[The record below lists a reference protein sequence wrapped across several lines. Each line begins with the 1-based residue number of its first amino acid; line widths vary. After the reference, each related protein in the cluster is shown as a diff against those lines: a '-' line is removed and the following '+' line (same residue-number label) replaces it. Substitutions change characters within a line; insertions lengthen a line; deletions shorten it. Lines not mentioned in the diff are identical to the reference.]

1 MIRLAGTTKT
11 PDQPLLIL
19 GAPMEVIQ
27 SYLPMIQENAMIY
40 GVNFIKAIAIFIVG
54 RFIVNLISKAI
65 GKGVARSGADPMLA
79 KFVTNIAYAL
89 MLTFVVI
96 ASISQLGVQ
105 TASLVAILGAAGL
118 AVGLALQGSLANFAA
133 GVMTIIFRPY
143 NVGDVVEVA
152 GQTGQVE
159 EVDIFTTTLRLP
171 DKTKIIIPNGQALEG
186 PIINFTEAGNRRM
199 DLSVGIS
206 YDANIQQAR
215 EVILKAVSESDYVLD
230 SPAAT
235 VGVSELADNSV
246 NLTVRPWAKASDH
259 PAAGLELLERIKV
272 ALDEAEIGIPYPQRD
287 VHVYNH

>member
-1 MIRLAGTTKT
+1 MQYIET
-11 PDQPLLIL
+11 
-19 GAPMEVIQ
+19 
-27 SYLPMIQENAMIY
+27 YLPSLIDNALVY
-40 GVNFIKAIAIFIVG
+40 GVNFAKALAIFIVG
-54 RFIVNLISKAI
+54 RFIVNLIAKAV
-65 GKGVARSGADPMLA
+65 GKGMEKSGTDPMLA
-79 KFVTNIAYAL
+79 KFMTNIAYAL

-96 ASISQLGVQ
+96 AAISQLGVQ

-143 NVGDVVEVA
+143 NVGDVVEVS

-171 DKTKIIIPNGQALEG
+171 DKTKIIIPNGQALDG
-186 PIINFTEAGNRRM
+186 AITNYTEAGDRRM

-215 EVILKAVSESDYVLD
+215 EVILKAIAKSDYVLD
-230 SPAAT
+230 TPAAS
-235 VGVSELADNSV
+235 VGVTELADNSV

-259 PAAGLELLERIKV
+259 PAATLELLEIIKV

-287 VHVYNH
+287 VHIYNH

>member
-1 MIRLAGTTKT
+1 
-11 PDQPLLIL
+11 
-19 GAPMEVIQ
+19 MEQIQ
-27 SYLPMIQENAMIY
+27 AYLPTLIDNALVY
-40 GVNFIKAIAIFIVG
+40 GVNFAKALAIFIVG
-54 RFIVNLISKAI
+54 RFIVNLIAKAV
-65 GKGVARSGADPMLA
+65 GKGMEKSGTDPMLA
-79 KFVTNIAYAL
+79 KFMTNIAYAL

-96 ASISQLGVQ
+96 AAISQLGVQ

-143 NVGDVVEVA
+143 NVGDVVEVS

-171 DKTKIIIPNGQALEG
+171 DKTKIIIPNGQALDG
-186 PIINFTEAGNRRM
+186 AITNYTEAGDRRM

-215 EVILKAVSESDYVLD
+215 EVILKAIAKSDYVLD
-230 SPAAT
+230 TPAAS
-235 VGVSELADNSV
+235 VGVTELADNSV

-259 PAAGLELLERIKV
+259 PAATLELLEIIKV
-272 ALDEAEIGIPYPQRD
+272 ALDDAEIGIPYPQRD
-287 VHVYNH
+287 VHIYNH

>member
-1 MIRLAGTTKT
+1 
-11 PDQPLLIL
+11 
-19 GAPMEVIQ
+19 MEYIQ
-27 SYLPMIQENAMIY
+27 NYLPIIKESFLIY
-40 GVNFIKAIAIFIVG
+40 GMNFIKAIAIFIIG
-54 RFIVNLISKAI
+54 RFIVNIVSKGI
-65 GKGVARSGADPMLA
+65 GKAMERSGTDPMLA

-186 PIINFTEAGNRRM
+186 AITNYTEAGNRRM
-199 DLSVGIS
+199 DLAVGIS
-206 YDANIQQAR
+206 YDANIQEAR
-215 EVILKAVSESDYVLD
+215 EVILNAIAKSDYVLE
-230 SPAAT
+230 SPAPA
-235 VGVSELADNSV
+235 VGVTELADNSV

-259 PAAGLELLERIKV
+259 PAATLELLELIKV
-272 ALDEAEIGIPYPQRD
+272 ALDEANIGIPYPQRD
-287 VHVYNH
+287 VHLYNH

>member
-1 MIRLAGTTKT
+1 
-11 PDQPLLIL
+11 
-19 GAPMEVIQ
+19 METIEN
-27 SYLPMIQENAMIY
+27 YLPILKDNVLIY
-40 GVNFIKAIAIFIVG
+40 GVNFAKALAIFIIG
-54 RFIVNLISKAI
+54 RFIVRLVAKAI
-65 GKGVARSGADPMLA
+65 GKGMERSGTDPMLA

-143 NVGDVVEVA
+143 NVGDVVEVS

-171 DKTKIIIPNGQALEG
+171 DKTKIIIPNGQALDG
-186 PIINFTEAGNRRM
+186 AITNYTEAGNRRM
-199 DLSVGIS
+199 DLAVGIS

-215 EVILKAVSESDYVLD
+215 EVILKAISKSDYVLE
-230 SPAAT
+230 SPAPS
-235 VGVSELADNSV
+235 VGVTELADNSV

-259 PAAGLELLERIKV
+259 PAATLELLELIKV
-272 ALDEAEIGIPYPQRD
+272 ALDDAEIGIPYPQRD
-287 VHVYNH
+287 VHIYNH

>member
-1 MIRLAGTTKT
+1 
-11 PDQPLLIL
+11 
-19 GAPMEVIQ
+19 METIEN
-27 SYLPMIQENAMIY
+27 YLPILKDYVLLY
-40 GVNFIKAIAIFIVG
+40 GVNFVKALAIFIIG
-54 RFIVNLISKAI
+54 RFIVRLIAKAV
-65 GKGVARSGADPMLA
+65 GKGMESSGTDPMLA

-143 NVGDVVEVA
+143 NVGDVVEVS

-171 DKTKIIIPNGQALEG
+171 DKTKIIIPNGQALDG
-186 PIINFTEAGNRRM
+186 AITNYTEAGNRRM
-199 DLSVGIS
+199 DLAVGIS

-215 EVILKAVSESDYVLD
+215 EVILSAISKSDYVLE
-230 SPAAT
+230 SPAPS
-235 VGVSELADNSV
+235 VGVTELADNSV

-259 PAAGLELLERIKV
+259 PAATLELLELIKV

-287 VHVYNH
+287 VHIYNH

>member
-1 MIRLAGTTKT
+1 
-11 PDQPLLIL
+11 
-19 GAPMEVIQ
+19 MEYIQ
-27 SYLPMIQENAMIY
+27 NYLPIIKESFLIY
-40 GVNFIKAIAIFIVG
+40 GMNFIKAVAIFVIG
-54 RFIVNLISKAI
+54 RFIVNIVSKGI
-65 GKGVARSGADPMLA
+65 GKAMERSGTDPMLA

-186 PIINFTEAGNRRM
+186 AITNYTEAGNRRM
-199 DLSVGIS
+199 DLAVGIS
-206 YDANIQQAR
+206 YDANIQEAR
-215 EVILKAVSESDYVLD
+215 EVILKALAKSDYVLE
-230 SPAAT
+230 SPAPA
-235 VGVSELADNSV
+235 VGVTELADNSV

-259 PAAGLELLERIKV
+259 PAATLELLELIKV
-272 ALDEAEIGIPYPQRD
+272 ALDEANIGIPYPQRD
-287 VHVYNH
+287 VHL

>member
-1 MIRLAGTTKT
+1 MEQLESYI
-11 PDQPLLIL
+11 
-19 GAPMEVIQ
+19 PMVKEAV
-27 SYLPMIQENAMIY
+27 MVY
-40 GVNFIKAIAIFIVG
+40 GLNFVKAIAIFIIG
-54 RFIVNLISKAI
+54 KFIVNIISKAV
-65 GKGVARSGADPMLA
+65 GKGVERSGADPMLA
-79 KFVTNIAYAL
+79 KFVTNIIYAL

-96 ASISQLGVQ
+96 AAISQLGVQ

-152 GQTGQVE
+152 GLTGQVE

-199 DLSVGIS
+199 DLAVGIS
-206 YDANIQQAR
+206 YDADIQQAR
-215 EVILKAVSESDYVLD
+215 EVILKAISESDYVLD
-230 SPAAT
+230 SPAPS
-235 VGVSELADNSV
+235 VGVTELADNSV

-259 PAAGLELLERIKV
+259 PAATLELLERIKV
-272 ALDEAEIGIPYPQRD
+272 ALDSAGIGIPYPQRD
-287 VHVYNH
+287 VHIYNHETK

>member
-1 MIRLAGTTKT
+1 
-11 PDQPLLIL
+11 
-19 GAPMEVIQ
+19 MEHLE
-27 SYLPMIQENAMIY
+27 SYLPIIKENVLIY
-40 GVNFIKAIAIFIVG
+40 GVNFAKAIAIFIIG
-54 RFIVNLISKAI
+54 RFIIKIIAKVI
-65 GKGVARSGADPMLA
+65 GKGMERSGTDQMLA

-96 ASISQLGVQ
+96 AAISQLGVQ

-186 PIINFTEAGNRRM
+186 PITNFTEAGNRRM
-199 DLSVGIS
+199 NLAVGIS

-215 EVILKAVSESDYVLD
+215 DVIIKAISKSDYVLD
-230 SPAAT
+230 SPAPS
-235 VGVSELADNSV
+235 VGVTELADNSV

-259 PAAGLELLERIKV
+259 PAASLELLELIKV
-272 ALDEAEIGIPYPQRD
+272 ALDDAKIGIPYPQRD
-287 VHVYNH
+287 VHLYNH